1 MWFVCGLW
9 CPKSVPH
16 CHSVIMFVFMTTI
29 PLEEIICSAWN
40 VHWGL
45 RIEKWFKL
53 LFLVWT
59 ASQSWVVGWK
69 CKPSL
74 KRNMCKLVIL
84 CLGGSHGGVI
94 RLNLCFHKLHHFYDG
109 RIQIRNV
116 TINTEY
122 QAATGQPPHLISLYC
137 TMYIVDWNIKKSCKA
152 EDSHLLIPGIIVPTW
167 QSVII

>member
-9 CPKSVPH
+9 CPKSVAH
-16 CHSVIMFVFMTTI
+16 CHSVVMFVFMTTI

-122 QAATGQPPHLISLYC
+122 QAARSTTHQPATSSAS
-137 TMYIVDWNIKKSCKA
+137 IVRVGLRYK
-152 EDSHLLIPGIIVPTW
+152 EVL
-167 QSVII
+167 